1 MNLQDL
7 KNNTVL
13 KELVENIICDETFMK
28 KCETHFKQIF
38 EDGKIDGDDV
48 PIIIS
53 LVMTIYNNHNK
64 LKIKKENMKPFLLLL
79 IGTLIDK
86 FKMDNVIDETLIM
99 ALLEPQID
107 LLLMSIT
114 TAKNLSCCS
123 SRPKK
128 EAANAASEEHLVNKM
143 KIKKLEQQIE
153 KSKGKVVR
161 MKIKNENIIPEN

>member
-1 MNLQDL
+1 MNLQEL
-7 KNNTVL
+7 KNNPVL
-13 KELVENIICDETFMK
+13 KELVENIICDDTFMN
-28 KCETHFKQIF
+28 KCDTHFKQIF

-86 FKMDNVIDETLIM
+86 FKMDNIVDETLIM

-123 SRPKK
+123 SRPTK
-128 EAANAASEEHLVNKM
+128 ETVDASEEHLVNKM
-143 KIKKLEQQIE
+143 KLKKLEQQIE

-161 MKIKNENIIPEN
+161 MKIKNEKIIP